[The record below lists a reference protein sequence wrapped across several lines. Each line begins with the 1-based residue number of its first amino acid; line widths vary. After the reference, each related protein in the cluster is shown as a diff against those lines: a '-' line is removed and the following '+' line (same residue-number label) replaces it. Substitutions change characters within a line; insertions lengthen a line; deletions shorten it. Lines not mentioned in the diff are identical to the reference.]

1 MNDPFASRLSS
12 LSGPARDILPVSPD
26 DSTDLP
32 TVAVALY
39 VEQGGTLT
47 ITTVAGQQR
56 TLNVADWTILPV
68 GVRRVWA
75 AGTTAGG
82 IGAMVV
88 A

>member
-12 LSGPARDILPVSPD
+12 LSGPARDILPVNPS

-39 VEQGGTLT
+39 VEQGGALT
-47 ITTVAGQQR
+47 ITTVTGQQR
-56 TLNVADWTILPV
+56 SLNVADWTILPV

-75 AGTTAGG
+75 TGTTAGG

>member
-12 LSGPARDILPVSPD
+12 LSGPARDILPVQPD
-26 DSTDLP
+26 DAADLP
-32 TVAVALY
+32 AVAVALY
-39 VEQGGTLT
+39 IEQGGSLT
-47 ITTVAGQQR
+47 ITTAAGMQRTIEVAG
-56 TLNVADWTILPV
+56 WSILPV

-75 AGTTAGG
+75 TGTTASG